1 MYNRNAEKGQKE
13 LIKTLVVFTE
23 TTRQRKQWLITQ
35 KLFWGPKPKKILY
48 MPSERALKMLSF
60 GSNIRCIRSRGS
72 VGEQF

>member
-35 KLFWGPKPKKILY
+35 KLFWG
-48 MPSERALKMLSF
+48 SETEK
-60 GSNIRCIRSRGS
+60 NS
-72 VGEQF
+72 VYAI